1 MAEKIT
7 PELIINTMAEWVENK
22 KSIPPSLYLESALK
36 LNILRGDIDDK
47 IYTLEHNLNVE
58 KAKILEIPE
67 MTSAKA
73 ETIVKAKPEYME
85 LRKLTARGKQIE
97 EHIKIAKKM
106 ATLKDLEFNQ

>member
-1 MAEKIT
+1 MAG
-7 PELIINTMAEWVENK
+7 WVEEK
-22 KSIPPSLYLESALK
+22 KSIPASLYLDSALK

-58 KAKILEIPE
+58 KAELLKSPE

-73 ETIVKAKPEYME
+73 EALMKARPEYME
-85 LRKLTARGKQIE
+85 LRKLTAKAKQIE
-97 EHIKIAKKM
+97 EFVRLAKKM